1 MSYRSISR
9 LLGACVL
16 SLVCRSYAKPNVALA
31 EDLEWTEK
39 FLYDGSVHSYSVMY
53 AWGLTQF
60 ILRAIPSRLKLAI
73 LHHRFLPQT
82 MVGVVA
88 AAVDTRWRYFGRSTL
103 HKERKLSK
111 TKASFHES
119 GKSTMGIYMPP
130 DIRERIENRR
140 ASLSIVDEGDSDAEI
155 ESPTAL
161 LQQALGPNG
170 ASSSGTLTLSG
181 VDVNTSTLAPPRTPE
196 RASRR
201 SNGHASNLTPHKSP
215 YRRTSSGYNGNY
227 QSYHMHHSPLLK
239 AAARA
244 VDKAV
249 KRNCIDGKIE

>member
-1 MSYRSISR
+1 MNTC
-9 LLGACVL
+9 GAIDQCL
-16 SLVCRSYAKPNVALA
+16 TEASLVSLVHVFCPLFAALMQNQMSRLA

-130 DIRERIENRR
+130 DIRERIKNRR

-155 ESPTAL
+155 ESPKRFAT
-161 LQQALGPNG
+161 G
-170 ASSSGTLTLSG
+170 AWTEWCFLKWDTDIIQGGCKYVGTCT
-181 VDVNTSTLAPPRTPE
+181 TSDTRT
-196 RASRR
+196 RVASIQWPCKQC
-201 SNGHASNLTPHKSP
+201 NPT
-215 YRRTSSGYNGNY
+215 
-227 QSYHMHHSPLLK
+227 
-239 AAARA
+239 
-244 VDKAV
+244 
-249 KRNCIDGKIE
+249 